1 MMHARTP
8 LMLKLLQG
16 LVSLL
21 LLVWLLSRYS
31 LSLTD
36 LRPASISLWHLLAA
50 VLISLVLI
58 QSVAVLR
65 WRLILHSL
73 GVKAGFSTLLGINL
87 TAIFWGAFLP
97 SSDGFAALRV
107 LFFSRRFPAASAAGA
122 AAVVYEKL
130 VGFVLLTL
138 WAMAGTL
145 VVSQAN
151 LPFYLLF
158 WGMVPIAL
166 LLLLVIPLPSL
177 RSHSPFYFCAP
188 AFRWI
193 KSLRRQFSLLP
204 QKRLLPPLLPLILTV
219 QIFSFCTIFL
229 LFRAVGVQVPF
240 FRCILIVPLAQLI
253 ALIPVSLGGF
263 GVREAAF
270 VALFASSGVDA
281 ASAISVSVLSF
292 LVLTAAPAVVGGVL
306 SVNSG
311 FSAMRSRV

>member
-1 MMHARTP
+1 MHARTP

-16 LVSLL
+16 LISVL

-36 LRPASISLWHLLAA
+36 LSPASISLWHLLAA

-65 WRLILHSL
+65 WRLILHSIGL
-73 GVKAGFSTLLGINL
+73 NAGFSTLLGINL

-107 LFFSRRFPAASAAGA
+107 LFFSRKFPAASATGA
-122 AAVVYEKL
+122 ATVVYEKL

-138 WAMAGTL
+138 WAMAGSL
-145 VVSQAN
+145 VVPQAN
-151 LPFYLLF
+151 LLLYFLF
-158 WGMVPIAL
+158 WGMVPAALVL
-166 LLLLVIPLPSL
+166 LLIAPIPHL
-177 RSHSPFYFCAP
+177 RPHAPFSFCAP

-193 KSLRRQFSLLP
+193 NSLRRQFSLLP
-204 QKRLLPPLLPLILTV
+204 QMRLLPTLLPLILTV
-219 QIFSFCTIFL
+219 QLLSFGTIFL

-240 FRCILIVPLAQLI
+240 FSCILTVPLAQLI

-263 GVREAAF
+263 GVRETAF

-292 LVLTAAPAVVGGVL
+292 LVLTAAPAVVGGAV
-306 SVNSG
+306 SVNSS
-311 FSAMRSRV
+311 FSALRSRV